1 MKFLLSF
8 LKISLRNQIKLW
20 LPNSNLI
27 EAGFFGSLISS
38 NFLDSSNFHLA
49 ALFRPYIYTIQ
60 ESSLT
65 KMRKWWIGCLRH
77 KQQKMKDLFCV
88 RNFTATKFWLNGL
101 WHFCNLFSWT
111 EYAIFLSFPNPLW
124 NLAHGVFT
132 LGTTGTM
139 AIMKFIYIQKRI
151 VIIYVCLS
159 SSLIGKVFVSTWT
172 ELVTKQNICTCLE
185 L

>member
-1 MKFLLSF
+1 
-8 LKISLRNQIKLW
+8 
-20 LPNSNLI
+20 
-27 EAGFFGSLISS
+27 
-38 NFLDSSNFHLA
+38 
-49 ALFRPYIYTIQ
+49 
-60 ESSLT
+60 
-65 KMRKWWIGCLRH
+65 MRKWWIGCLRH

-101 WHFCNLFSWT
+101 WHPCNLFSWT

-159 SSLIGKVFVSTWT
+159 SSLIGKVFVSTLT

-185 L
+185 LQYMWPLPYLLFVASIQLEVLNDVLEKSTFLLIFDTYYLPHQGIDIKDQI